1 MIRLV
6 EYNLTIKQN
15 QQRHPLSPTIIVR
28 QFVLLCCYL
37 SLVRYAVHG
46 ETNESISSIITEQQP
61 TTNSYTL
68 AEFNKTS
75 STSLDLTSDS
85 SNNSGTFD
93 VNGINELTKPIE
105 ATSVSYYQQ
114 SSVES
119 DHVNTQPTVDVP
131 SIVRSDYNQQLD
143 YNSSSISKKPT
154 VMGSPAMGPF
164 NSSLSPLHA
173 ANSTLNA
180 TNLSNN
186 QSTICDR
193 YTFDHQQVAKF
204 FLTTMI
210 LLGFCCLLIIIVL
223 ILVAYIYRKL
233 SKGRNVKVWFNK

>member
-61 TTNSYTL
+61 TTSSYTL
-68 AEFNKTS
+68 DEFNKTS
-75 STSLDLTSDS
+75 STTLDVTSDS
-85 SNNSGTFD
+85 SNNNSGTSD

-114 SSVES
+114 SSTES
-119 DHVNTQPTVDVP
+119 DHVNT
-131 SIVRSDYNQQLD
+131 RQQ
-143 YNSSSISKKPT
+143 
-154 VMGSPAMGPF
+154 
-164 NSSLSPLHA
+164 
-173 ANSTLNA
+173 
-180 TNLSNN
+180 
-186 QSTICDR
+186 
-193 YTFDHQQVAKF
+193 
-204 FLTTMI
+204 
-210 LLGFCCLLIIIVL
+210 
-223 ILVAYIYRKL
+223 
-233 SKGRNVKVWFNK
+233 